1 MTTQIVIPERSK
13 RPAWK
18 AYFSGTS
25 PLFFGVHLM
34 ALVGAIFTPYRTG
47 LVWWMLGS
55 YALRMFAVTGGYHR
69 YFSHR
74 AYKLNRFWAFCM
86 GFLAETSAQKGILWW
101 AANHRHHH
109 RYSDQE
115 EDIHSPWWT
124 TIYHSHVGWILC
136 DDYDQYDPRLIA
148 DFYKYPELRWLQK
161 YHVLPTVV
169 YAVGMFLI
177 GGWPLLLWGYF
188 LSTVLLWH
196 GTFTINSFSH
206 LIGTRRW
213 ETTDQSRNNWFLAIV
228 TMGEGWHNN
237 HHYCM
242 SSARQGYKW
251 WEYDITWMI
260 LKLLSLVGI
269 VKDMK
274 VFREDMN
281 AHAEARVPLERAA

>member
-1 MTTQIVIPERSK
+1 
-13 RPAWK
+13 
-18 AYFSGTS
+18 
-25 PLFFGVHLM
+25 
-34 ALVGAIFTPYRTG
+34 
-47 LVWWMLGS
+47 
-55 YALRMFAVTGGYHR
+55 
-69 YFSHR
+69 
-74 AYKLNRFWAFCM
+74 
-86 GFLAETSAQKGILWW
+86 
-101 AANHRHHH
+101 
-109 RYSDQE
+109 
-115 EDIHSPWWT
+115 
-124 TIYHSHVGWILC
+124 
-136 DDYDQYDPRLIA
+136 
-148 DFYKYPELRWLQK
+148 
-161 YHVLPTVV
+161 
-169 YAVGMFLI
+169 MFLI